1 MASISQPADEFTF
14 GHTGHMAIILGRLAT
29 LTPAFLTNL
38 VMLILLVFSFLNKK
52 YMSVVKIQD
61 KETGTMVNEMGRE
74 ILPAD
79 YGGDNRDCE
88 ELASF
93 WEEELVRQE
102 AWLSAQRG
110 FRSAQVFIKLQ
121 DELTFL
127 FQDR

>member
-1 MASISQPADEFTF
+1 
-14 GHTGHMAIILGRLAT
+14 
-29 LTPAFLTNL
+29 
-38 VMLILLVFSFLNKK
+38 ML
-52 YMSVVKIQD
+52 
-61 KETGTMVNEMGRE
+61 EEMGTE
-74 ILPAD
+74 ILPAE